1 LAASTNSLVISG
13 LEVHRG
19 VVPVLHGVDL
29 QLDGQTLA
37 ILGRNGAGK
46 TTLCNTLLGLLSAE
60 KGSIRFNGAELAGL
74 KPYQIAAHGLTIVPQ
89 GRRIFP
95 SLTVEEHLRLVAG
108 RRPGPWSLKR
118 IYEVFP
124 RLRQRGRNHGNHLS
138 GGEQQMLAIARAL
151 LTNPRLLILDEPS
164 EGLAPKIV
172 DDLLDVL
179 RAVNDEGT
187 SILIVEQNL
196 RVGTTASD
204 RVAIM
209 AGGQIAL
216 VTTSKRLWEDEELQQ
231 RYLGVSAH

>member
-1 LAASTNSLVISG
+1 MAASTNALVISG

-46 TTLCNTLLGLLSAE
+46 TTLCNTLLGLLRAE
-60 KGSIRFNGAELAGL
+60 KGSIRFNGVELAGL
-74 KPYQIAAHGLTIVPQ
+74 KPHQIAEHGLTIVPQ
-89 GRRIFP
+89 GRRVFA

-108 RRPGPWSLKR
+108 RRPGPWTIPR
-118 IYEVFP
+118 IHDVFP
-124 RLRQRGRNHGNHLS
+124 RLAQRRRNHGNHLS

-151 LTNPRLLILDEPS
+151 LTNPKLLVLDEPS

-179 RAVNDEGT
+179 RAVNMEGT

-196 RVGTTASD
+196 RVGTTASE

-209 AGGQIAL
+209 SGGQIAL
-216 VTTSKRLWEDEELQQ
+216 VTSSKQLWEDEEMQH
-231 RYLGVSAH
+231 RYLGVSTH